1 MLLPGVL
8 RLSSVYPKVP
18 TSRTQPIVRCHCSLV
33 LLALLASKLIKPTKT
48 MLEQEINVEHTDLFD
63 QLWSLTNELRQK
75 IEARFQLNPDPSTE
89 DLQSYSSLNGEANGT
104 LNTFSGSEIDWLV
117 HSWLRM
123 PKSGFSHMR
132 LIIWLRSHID
142 VPHLAYGF
150 ATLPHLFFY
159 IDYIPRS
166 DLLSDL
172 NYLDRYYQPGNER
185 YLELRKD
192 PQLEQYISRNL
203 YIRQAQ
209 SPINLCCT
217 SKFPQEKLPLLRTL
231 AHEMMDRW
239 LTWVDNA
246 EPVAEEKRAA
256 LAERDLTVLR
266 AIAERDPDNQ
276 IAVQMFGAELTSK
289 LVRSLWGGDRI
300 LKSGS

>member
-1 MLLPGVL
+1 
-8 RLSSVYPKVP
+8 
-18 TSRTQPIVRCHCSLV
+18 
-33 LLALLASKLIKPTKT
+33 
-48 MLEQEINVEHTDLFD
+48 MLEQQPNEDYTDLFD
-63 QLWSLTNELRQK
+63 QLWSVTTELRQK
-75 IEARFQLNPDPSTE
+75 IDARFQLHPDPSTNN
-89 DLQSYSSLNGEANGT
+89 LQSYSSLNGEAHGT

-117 HSWLRM
+117 HSWLRN

-132 LIIWLRSHID
+132 LIIWLGPQIN

-159 IDYIPRS
+159 MDYIPRS
-166 DLLSDL
+166 DLLADL
-172 NYLDRYYQPGNER
+172 NYLDRYFQPGNER

-192 PQLEQYISRNL
+192 TQFEQYISRNL

-209 SPINLCCT
+209 SPTNLCCT
-217 SKFPQEKLPLLRTL
+217 SKAAKEKLPLVRTL

-239 LTWVDNA
+239 LTWVDSA
-246 EPVAEEKRAA
+246 EPVAEDKRAA

-276 IAVQMFGAELTSK
+276 IAVQMFGKELADQ
-289 LVRSLWGGDRI
+289 LVRSLWGGDRM